1 MWFFIVGD
9 LLEKC
14 FSWDHIIQ
22 TKTTFFLLFHNF
34 TEHVPIKKKKSTLI
48 TLNLIWIFLSN
59 ILFGI
64 MTIQL
69 HKGDVE
75 KTNASAFYSVTKGNT
90 DCHSASRSHI
100 HYLMVSCYVLVL
112 FWLVRILFIRTL
124 SIRALLTLKYT
135 VSV

>member
-1 MWFFIVGD
+1 MSVTFWKNVFPEIISYKQKHFFSYFITS
-9 LLEKC
+9 LNIFQL
-14 FSWDHIIQ
+14 
-22 TKTTFFLLFHNF
+22 
-34 TEHVPIKKKKSTLI
+34 KKKQSTSI
-48 TLNLIWIFLSN
+48 ALNLIWIFLSN

-69 HKGDVE
+69 RKGDVE
-75 KTNASAFYSVTKGNT
+75 KTNASVFYLVTKGNI
-90 DCHSASRSHI
+90 DCHSASRSHN

-112 FWLVRILFIRTL
+112 FRLVRILFIRTL